1 MRDLIVEKLLF
12 YIYLSLHVRKGANN
26 MTLVEQIAG
35 NYNLTVVNKKRIILE
50 EGYLYLKGS
59 DLGL

>member
-12 YIYLSLHVRKGANN
+12 YIYLSLHVRKGAYN

-50 EGYLYLKGS
+50 EAYLYLKGS